1 MTLNEFKNRCQKE
14 YDTKNPQKFTI
25 SLVISIIFCSIF
37 LLSSIFTTKYND
49 NFFWWVVVVAIKS
62 FICCSIYMAIHER
75 IVYPLPREV
84 VKKAKKDKSY
94 LNYTTDYPYSF
105 LYPGEPYPFNREDV
119 PPMTPPPAQNVAP
132 APAPTVAPAQNVAP
146 APAVAPVQDIAPA
159 EEPVYAKVEP
169 VAPQPE
175 KIFCQKCGQQMLIPP
190 NSGTVKVT
198 CPKCAFEFVYTN

>member
-1 MTLNEFKNRCQKE
+1 
-14 YDTKNPQKFTI
+14 
-25 SLVISIIFCSIF
+25 
-37 LLSSIFTTKYND
+37 
-49 NFFWWVVVVAIKS
+49 
-62 FICCSIYMAIHER
+62 MAIHER

-132 APAPTVAPAQNVAP
+132 APAPTVAP
-146 APAVAPVQDIAPA
+146 VQDVAPA

>member
-14 YDTKNPQKFTI
+14 YDTKNPQKSTI

-37 LLSSIFTTKYND
+37 IFSSILTTKYND
-49 NFFWWVVVVAIKS
+49 NFFWWVVVVAIKCFIS
-62 FICCSIYMAIHER
+62 FNIYIAIHER
-75 IVYPLPREV
+75 IVYSFPREV

-94 LNYTTDYPYSF
+94 LNYTMDYPYSF
-105 LYPGEPYPFNREDV
+105 LYPGEPYPFGREDV
-119 PPMTPPPAQNVAP
+119 QPIPQTPVQNAAPPTPVQNVVP
-132 APAPTVAPAQNVAP
+132 AATA
-146 APAVAPVQDIAPA
+146 APVQNVAPA
-159 EEPVYAKVEP
+159 EEPVYAKIEP

-198 CPKCAFEFVYTN
+198 CPKCNFEFVYTN